1 MNLGQL
7 LGGAGVVGQG
17 MRQAEEAERV
27 SRQNQLAIEEQNRVA
42 DLKQRLAGLQMPS
55 FQPVN
60 AAQFTQQFMPG
71 QAMPMGTVPAP
82 PPAAPAAPAMPAAPA
97 APAMPA
103 APAAPAA
110 AVPIRPVAAQP
121 TSALTVQQFQAMPPA
136 EQARRLQIEND
147 RRRATTLGAAAGK
160 LPAAAA
166 DIFTLPITGGA
177 SLLQGAANA
186 IDFAR
191 IGRAVGLYDPDV
203 TSVTVPFAGSITPY
217 SDKLRQA
224 ELANQPLTAE
234 QFQEQLRTRPVT
246 ATAAPAQPT
255 KRAQAFDNKVTP
267 YDAIIQQSAQQYGI
281 DPVVFKR
288 LIGTE
293 SSFSPTAVSPRG
305 EKFGLGIAQ
314 IAAVHGLSR
323 EQMLDPNAAIPFAAK
338 LFSQYIR
345 GADGNIE
352 EALMNYKGASS
363 KKGRAE
369 MSKPIGDILSGL
381 TLSAAPTAPGAA
393 PAEPFK
399 VEIRGVEATPAA
411 AAPSGPPAPLEV
423 PQTQARNMEMAEFY
437 LANPDSIPYELQQVN
452 QMAQQQ
458 SAFLTQ
464 QRNETAQLA
473 QVYMRSGTQQGIEA
487 AMRLREN
494 IGQLDASLLQIQQQV
509 GQKQAYLQGMQG
521 LRELATAN
529 DPRRLS
535 GVLTQFMGTP
545 VGIQPRPDGNYN
557 YFINGK
563 KVQDGV
569 SPAQLAGMA
578 LKEFSPEARA
588 AGAQSAQLEN
598 ELALKRKYGD
608 AMVNAMRDIQKAMI
622 DGEYK
627 IAEERAKQLQGK
639 LTIDTSKGVAYFQ
652 QGNRVFVINPDGK
665 VEETPLGK
673 VNLPPTATP
682 VAGLN
687 MGR

>member
-1 MNLGQL
+1 
-7 LGGAGVVGQG
+7 
-17 MRQAEEAERV
+17 
-27 SRQNQLAIEEQNRVA
+27 
-42 DLKQRLAGLQMPS
+42 
-55 FQPVN
+55 
-60 AAQFTQQFMPG
+60 
-71 QAMPMGTVPAP
+71 MPMG
-82 PPAAPAAPAMPAAPA
+82 AAPAAPAPAAPVAPAAPIAAPA
-97 APAMPA
+97 ATTSGGVRRMTPAEVTRLLQDPYA
-103 APAAPAA
+103 TGQVALTPDQIRQGYNRTALAKAPAALAD
-110 AVPIRPVAAQP
+110 IAQ
-121 TSALTVQQFQAMPPA
+121 
-136 EQARRLQIEND
+136 
-147 RRRATTLGAAAGK
+147 
-160 LPAAAA
+160 LPAAVGLNVLGAGA
-166 DIFTLPITGGA
+166 RGINYLFGTELPEKSFSLTPFYDRYVRQPEQELATGVRTLP
-177 SLLQGAANA
+177 
-186 IDFAR
+186 
-191 IGRAVGLYDPDV
+191 PK
-203 TSVTVPFAGSITPY
+203 P
-217 SDKLRQA
+217 
-224 ELANQPLTAE
+224 E
-234 QFQEQLRTRPVT
+234 
-246 ATAAPAQPT
+246 APAVRRMTPAEVARLKQDPYAEGTSTQPT
-255 KRAQAFDNKVTP
+255 KRAQSYDNKVTP
-267 YDAIIQQSAQQYGI
+267 YDAIIQQSAVQYGI

-293 SSFSPTAVSPRG
+293 SSFNPTAVSPRG

-323 EQMLDPNAAIPFAAK
+323 EQMLDPNTAIPFAAQ
-338 LFSQYIR
+338 LFSQMVQQT
-345 GADGNIE
+345 GGNVE
-352 EALMNYKGASS
+352 EALMRYKGATSE
-363 KKGRAE
+363 KGRTA

-381 TLSAAPTAPGAA
+381 TPSATPTAVAAAPGAAAPGAA
-393 PAEPFK
+393 PA
-399 VEIRGVEATPAA
+399 PAPA
-411 AAPSGPPAPLEV
+411 PGAAPTTLEV
-423 PQTQARNMEMAEFY
+423 PRTQARNMEMAEFY
-437 LANPDSIPYELQQVN
+437 LANPESIPYELQQVN

-545 VGIQPRPDGNYN
+545 VGIQPRPDGKYN
-557 YFINGK
+557 YFLNGK

-569 SPAQLAGMA
+569 SPAQLAAMA
-578 LKEFSPEARA
+578 LREFSPEARA
-588 AGAQSAQLEN
+588 ASAQSAQLEN

-673 VNLPPTATP
+673 VELPPTARP

>member
-1 MNLGQL
+1 MNFGQL

-27 SRQNQLAIEEQNRVA
+27 ARQNQLAIEEQNRMA
-42 DLKQRLAGLQMPS
+42 DLKKQLAGLQMPS

-60 AAQFTQQFMPG
+60 VAQYTQQFMPG
-71 QAMPMGTVPAP
+71 QAMPMGAAPAPAAPVGGAVSTPVRPQPNLNAAPLAPLDATTSGGIRRMTPAEVARLKQDPYATGQVTLTPDEIRQGYNRTALAKVPAAVADIAQLPGSVGLNVIGQGARGINYLFGTELPTPSVSLTPFYDKYVRQPEQELAAGVRTLP
-82 PPAAPAAPAMPAAPA
+82 PKPAAPA
-97 APAMPA
+97 
-103 APAAPAA
+103 
-110 AVPIRPVAAQP
+110 V
-121 TSALTVQQFQAMPPA
+121 
-136 EQARRLQIEND
+136 
-147 RRRATTLGAAAGK
+147 
-160 LPAAAA
+160 
-166 DIFTLPITGGA
+166 
-177 SLLQGAANA
+177 
-186 IDFAR
+186 
-191 IGRAVGLYDPDV
+191 
-203 TSVTVPFAGSITPY
+203 
-217 SDKLRQA
+217 
-224 ELANQPLTAE
+224 
-234 QFQEQLRTRPVT
+234 
-246 ATAAPAQPT
+246 AAPAQPT
-255 KRAQAFDNKVTP
+255 RRAQAFDNKVTP
-267 YDAIIQQSAQQYGI
+267 YDAIIQQSAVQYGI

-293 SSFSPTAVSPRG
+293 SSFNPTAVSPRG
-305 EKFGLGIAQ
+305 EKFGLGVAQ

-323 EQMLDPNAAIPFAAK
+323 EQMLDPNTAIPFAAQ
-338 LFSQYIR
+338 LFSQMVQQS
-345 GADGNIE
+345 GGNVE
-352 EALMNYKGASS
+352 EALMRYKGATSE
-363 KKGRAE
+363 KGRAE

-381 TLSAAPTAPGAA
+381 TPSAAPAAPGAA
-393 PAEPFK
+393 PAAPYK
-399 VEIRGVEATPAA
+399 VEIRGFNAAPAA
-411 AAPSGPPAPLEV
+411 PGAAPTALEV

-437 LANPDSIPYELQQVN
+437 LANPESIPYELQQVN

-545 VGIQPRPDGNYN
+545 IGIQPRPDGNYN

-563 KVQDGV
+563 KVRDGV
-569 SPAQLAGMA
+569 SPAQLAAMA

-588 AGAQSAQLEN
+588 ASAQSAQLEN

-673 VNLPPTATP
+673 VELPPTARP

>member
-42 DLKQRLAGLQMPS
+42 DLKKQLAGLQMPS

-60 AAQFTQQFMPG
+60 VAQYTQQFMPG
-71 QAMPMGTVPAP
+71 QAMPMGAVSTPVTPQPNLNATPLAP
-82 PPAAPAAPAMPAAPA
+82 IAAPAATTSGGIRRMTPAEVERLKQDPYATGQVTLTPEQIRQGYNRTALVKAPA
-97 APAMPA
+97 ALLDVVQ
-103 APAAPAA
+103 APAA
-110 AVPIRPVAAQP
+110 AGLNIVSQGARGINYLFGTELPTPSFSMTPFTDRYVRQP
-121 TSALTVQQFQAMPPA
+121 
-136 EQARRLQIEND
+136 EQEL
-147 RRRATTLGAAAGK
+147 AAGVR
-160 LPAAAA
+160 
-166 DIFTLPITGGA
+166 TLPPKPTE
-177 SLLQGAANA
+177 
-186 IDFAR
+186 
-191 IGRAVGLYDPDV
+191 P
-203 TSVTVPFAGSITPY
+203 T
-217 SDKLRQA
+217 
-224 ELANQPLTAE
+224 
-234 QFQEQLRTRPVT
+234 
-246 ATAAPAQPT
+246 APAQPT
-255 KRAQAFDNKVTP
+255 KRAQSYDNKVTP
-267 YDAIIQQSAQQYGI
+267 YDAIIQQSAVQYGI

-293 SSFSPTAVSPRG
+293 SSFNPTAVSPRG

-323 EQMLDPNAAIPFAAK
+323 EQMLDPNTAIPFAAQ
-338 LFSQYIR
+338 LFSQMVQQT
-345 GADGNIE
+345 GGNVE
-352 EALMNYKGASS
+352 EALMRYKGATSTG
-363 KKGRAE
+363 GRTA

-381 TLSAAPTAPGAA
+381 TPSATPAAVAAAPGAA
-393 PAEPFK
+393 PGAA
-399 VEIRGVEATPAA
+399 RAPA
-411 AAPSGPPAPLEV
+411 GPPTALEV

-437 LANPDSIPYELQQVN
+437 LANPESIPYELQQVN

-545 VGIQPRPDGNYN
+545 VGIQPRPDGKYN
-557 YFINGK
+557 YFLNGK

-569 SPAQLAGMA
+569 SPAQLAAMA

-588 AGAQSAQLEN
+588 ASAQSAQLEN

-673 VNLPPTATP
+673 VELPPTARP

>member
-1 MNLGQL
+1 MNIGQL
-7 LGGAGVVGQG
+7 LGGAGVVGRS
-17 MRQAEEAERV
+17 MRTAEEAERV
-27 SRQNQLAIEEQNRVA
+27 SRQNQLAIEEQNRAA
-42 DLKQRLAGLQMPS
+42 DLKQQIAGLQMPS

-60 AAQFTQQFMPG
+60 VAQYTQQFTPG
-71 QAMPMGTVPAP
+71 QAMPMGAAPA
-82 PPAAPAAPAMPAAPA
+82 PAAPAALAAPVPAAPVSA
-97 APAMPA
+97 APVPA

-110 AVPIRPVAAQP
+110 NVGLGLRPMTPAEIARLKQDPYATGKIAPQPTIQSRTLPPVAAIMSQP
-121 TSALTVQQFQAMPPA
+121 QADRLALLRTPTAIADLVQAP
-136 EQARRLQIEND
+136 
-147 RRRATTLGAAAGK
+147 AAAGLNLFGAGVAGAQNLAGRVVNAFTGEATLPTDTQYRQFSMTPFYDRYVRQPEQAATEAAQAQQRGTLPPTPAAQLPDPQQLLQAMIRVESAGKPGAVSNKGATGLMQVLPSTAMKPGFGLPNVFDFAEQMGTQVGKRNEAEAKRLLADPTVGAGYGQRYMDAMLQRYNGNLEYALAAYNAGPGRVDKWLAAGADFNK
-160 LPAAAA
+160 LPEETRAYIPKVLAA
-166 DIFTLPITGGA
+166 L
-177 SLLQGAANA
+177 
-186 IDFAR
+186 
-191 IGRAVGLYDPDV
+191 
-203 TSVTVPFAGSITPY
+203 
-217 SDKLRQA
+217 
-224 ELANQPLTAE
+224 
-234 QFQEQLRTRPVT
+234 
-246 ATAAPAQPT
+246 
-255 KRAQAFDNKVTP
+255 
-267 YDAIIQQSAQQYGI
+267 
-281 DPVVFKR
+281 
-288 LIGTE
+288 
-293 SSFSPTAVSPRG
+293 
-305 EKFGLGIAQ
+305 
-314 IAAVHGLSR
+314 
-323 EQMLDPNAAIPFAAK
+323 
-338 LFSQYIR
+338 
-345 GADGNIE
+345 
-352 EALMNYKGASS
+352 
-363 KKGRAE
+363 
-369 MSKPIGDILSGL
+369 
-381 TLSAAPTAPGAA
+381 APTGAAPGAA
-393 PAEPFK
+393 
-399 VEIRGVEATPAA
+399 AA
-411 AAPSGPPAPLEV
+411 AAPAAAPAALEV

-437 LANPDSIPYELQQVN
+437 LANPESIPYELQQVN

-458 SAFLTQ
+458 AAFLTQ

-509 GQKQAYLQGMQG
+509 GQKQTYLQGMQG

-557 YFINGK
+557 YFLNGV
-563 KVQDGV
+563 KVQDNI
-569 SPAQLAGMA
+569 SPSQLASMA

-588 AGAQSAQLEN
+588 ASAKSAQLEN

-673 VNLPPTATP
+673 VELPPTARP